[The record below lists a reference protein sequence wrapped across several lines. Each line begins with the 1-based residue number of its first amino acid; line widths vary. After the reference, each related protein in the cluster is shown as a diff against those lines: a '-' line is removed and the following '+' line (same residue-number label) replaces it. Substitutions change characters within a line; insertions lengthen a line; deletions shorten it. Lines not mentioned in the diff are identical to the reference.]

1 MANEI
6 YYSGAGD
13 YTLAATL
20 YRSIQLLLADRQ
32 SLWGHP
38 SLVYLGDLAR
48 SGSAAIQAPQ
58 MGLDGYDEM
67 ASVAE
72 NASTS
77 NTALTDAS
85 DTVTIARQA
94 LQYQQSDLAALVN
107 SVGLDPVRLA
117 ASMVGSAQMRFMSMV
132 TALSANFSQSVG
144 TSGVDMSV
152 DDFVDANITLALQS
166 NSAERIAVL
175 HPRQVGDL
183 QQSLRGETGPLA
195 FAPATAEMIMAKG
208 PGFIGQLLGVD
219 IFQSA
224 KVATANA
231 AADRDGFIFCR
242 GAILWADA
250 SVPLNIPGL
259 SEVQYGKIR
268 VGLERDE
275 AGALTKVVGNYFVG
289 VAEGQ
294 DLMACRIVTD
304 A

>member
-20 YRSIQLLLADRQ
+20 YRTIQLLLADRA
-32 SLWGHP
+32 SLWNHP
-38 SLVYLGDLAR
+38 SLVYLGDLTR

-67 ASVAE
+67 AAVAE

-85 DTVTIARQA
+85 DTVTIARQG
-94 LQYQQSDLAALVN
+94 LQYQMSDLAVLIN

-117 ASMVGSAQMRFMSMV
+117 QSMVGSAQMRFTSMV

-144 TSGVDMSV
+144 TTGVDMSV
-152 DDFVDANITLALQS
+152 DDFMDANITLSLQS
-166 NSAERIAVL
+166 NAAERLMVL
-175 HPRQVGDL
+175 HSRQLGDL

-195 FAPATAEMIMAKG
+195 FVPASAEMLAAKP
-208 PGFIGQLLGVD
+208 PGYVGSLMGVD
-219 IFQSA
+219 IFQSS

-259 SEVQYGKIR
+259 SEVSYGKIR
-268 VGLERDE
+268 VGFERDE

>member
-13 YTLAATL
+13 YTLSATL
-20 YRSIQLLLADRQ
+20 YRTIQLLLADRA
-32 SLWGHP
+32 SLWNHP
-38 SLVYLGDLAR
+38 ALVYLGDLAQ
-48 SGSAAIQAPQ
+48 SSSAAIQAPQ
-58 MGLDGYDEM
+58 FGLDGYDEM
-67 ASVAE
+67 GAVAE

-94 LQYQQSDLAALVN
+94 IQRQMSDLAVIVN

-117 ASMVGSAQMRFMSMV
+117 SSMVGEAQMRFTSMV

-152 DDFVDANITLALQS
+152 DDFMDAGITLDLQ
-166 NSAERIAVL
+166 AVGPARIAVL
-175 HPRQVGDL
+175 HPRQIGDL
-183 QQSLRGETGPLA
+183 KQSLRGETGPLA
-195 FAPATAEMIMAKG
+195 FVPATAEMIAAKG
-208 PGFIGQLLGVD
+208 PGYQGMLLGVD
-219 IFQSA
+219 IFSST

-231 AADRDGFIFCR
+231 AADRDGFMFAR

-250 SVPLNIPGL
+250 SQPLNIPGL
-259 SEVQYGKIR
+259 QEASFGKIR
-268 VGLERDE
+268 VGFERDE

>member
-13 YTLAATL
+13 YTLSATL
-20 YRSIQLLLADRQ
+20 YRTIELLLADRA
-32 SLWGHP
+32 SLWNHP
-38 SLVYLGDLAR
+38 ALVYLGDLAQ

-58 MGLDGYDEM
+58 LGLDGYDEM

-77 NTALTDAS
+77 NTALSDAS

-107 SVGLDPVRLA
+107 SVGLDPIRLA
-117 ASMVGSAQMRFMSMV
+117 QSMVGSAQMRFTTMV
-132 TALSANFSQSVG
+132 TGLSANFSQSVG

-152 DDFVDANITLALQS
+152 DDFLDASITLDLQS
-166 NSAERIAVL
+166 NAAERIAVL
-175 HPRQVGDL
+175 HPRQLGDL
-183 QQSLRGETGPLA
+183 KQSLRGETGPLA
-195 FAPATAEMIMAKG
+195 FIPATAEMIAAKG
-208 PGFIGQLLGVD
+208 PGYQGMLLGVD
-219 IFQSA
+219 IFASS

-231 AADRDGFIFCR
+231 AADRDGFMFCR

-250 SVPLNIPGL
+250 SQRLNIPGMQ
-259 SEVQYGKIR
+259 EVTYGKIR
-268 VGLERDE
+268 VGFERDE
-275 AGALTKVVGNYFVG
+275 AGALTKIVGNYFVG